1 MGDAYDPE
9 HPTEAHAS
17 PHPPS
22 PVREG
27 WTELQMSP
35 GPSTPLN
42 VQSTGG
48 VLAVGEDENAVKAEN
63 PSVSNVLKG
72 PVTKGCSRFLP
83 KGTKAKVNLEDQ
95 GRQKVSFTFNVTKTL
110 RNRFQSAI
118 GAEPDEV
125 KIPPLPPI
133 SVKDSQDSKSDSDSA
148 GATETATSP
157 PKSKVEWSKVHFKK
171 KHLNDAAKPASLSDR
186 EPCSSLLEE
195 PVDVTIKKDS
205 TGGTE
210 TVTRVAVELEQSNQ
224 NLSTSHIGKGDN
236 LEKFKSVSSSS
247 ENDELTKVTQADGAV
262 QAQSADSESEEDL
275 LRKSPSLKSHETKNA
290 ESDQDARKTS
300 TASKTDEVEKV
311 SSYSKSDRGT
321 RSSGHSKSDRDTRR
335 TSSRSKYGREERVS
349 SSRSRSDRDSRAP
362 SSYSKSDRSRTS
374 YYRDKDRGYRR
385 GSPYSER
392 SKSSRSKLV
401 SDLRDASSCSDSEE
415 DSRRYHPRSNDLRK
429 TSLRSKSYRDLRK
442 YQSRSDRELRAT
454 SSCSESER
462 ETRRT
467 KSHSRL
473 DKISRTSTSCY
484 ESESS
489 KINSPEPELD
499 SRKMSKS
506 DSHSRISS
514 CHSKSST
521 SCHKPEAV
529 KTNSPDLE
537 LDCRKISK
545 SDGYSRTTSSH
556 SKSVTSFHE
565 VAVKKETPEPEMGS
579 RKCSKLDSNSKTVP
593 SHSKSSTCCGT
604 EAIQGDC
611 PELESD
617 SKRSYKPDINSRIS
631 PLHSKSTTCCEM
643 EVVKMDSSEPEL
655 DPWTNSRPDKNSIV
669 VPSHSE
675 LTTCCEM
682 EVVKMGSSEPEL
694 DPWTNSRS
702 DKNSM
707 VTPSHSKSTTCY
719 EMEVVKMDSAEP
731 ELDSWTNS
739 RSDKNSMVTPSHSES
754 TTCYEMEV
762 VKRDSAEP
770 ELDSWTNS
778 RSDKNSMVTPS
789 HSESTTC
796 YEMEVVKRDPAE
808 PELDSWTNSRSDKNK
823 MVTPSHSESTTCY
836 EMEVTKVDSSEPEP
850 ELDLWES
857 CKSDRKSRITT
868 YSSISHKVRTLRP
881 YTSDRELR
889 RTSCSESE
897 DEFRE
902 VPELHKSG
910 TMQTVSRS
918 DEICSS
924 FDRQSDRYV
933 STSPCSISDLPRPF
947 CHSGHT
953 VEIAEP
959 SPGSKLDGALAKVS
973 SCSESHEE
981 LKSSPHCKAD
991 LKVSSHPLS
1000 NELTSTPHFIAND
1013 LKTSPHC
1020 SPDEVKSL
1028 AYPKLEESSTS
1039 HYTETE
1045 EILDCPEQEES
1056 ESLPRSNLDAA
1067 TSSSADAESCTR
1079 DTKHTGEQLTE
1090 NRDVDSQRE
1099 QHTSEGDGS
1108 ESKHDRLFH
1117 DPSSFN
1123 NCKSKP
1129 NVVPGDQ
1136 NWDSLEKDRLY
1147 TDLASHLSSET
1158 KECSG
1163 VKTESP
1169 STNHESSF
1177 SARPDSSV
1185 KVEPEQSME
1194 ISEDEEETDEEMA
1207 MGVAA
1212 EGPPPLSTT
1221 NPTSSNEVEHNLQSS
1236 KTKSDCDSSC
1246 MKAEYNSVSSEN
1258 EECSEDVKSS
1268 SEQESEESE
1277 TSSDSDDGGVP
1288 RNRLQ
1293 SVVIVPKNSTLTL
1306 EEKSLSSSPSSSSSS
1321 SSRSNR
1327 QEKKHSSVEDSKREA
1342 EEKPSQEHQPR
1353 SVQLGSALQEVVD
1366 GQGQGDDEVQGGH
1379 SSPPKILEDHPQAS
1393 SSQLSPVSESRKSS
1407 MQQLSSDKADSTS
1420 QPNRFSPDQNRLPL
1434 PDEKS
1439 DSTESP
1445 CADGSAARRQH
1456 VLGNHSGSC
1465 AAGQSGAHPS
1475 LGAERNLGEKPDS
1488 RQAGPWSQQQVQDQG
1503 SFHSLEYLDSLDWD
1517 FSQPEKP
1524 SSSCQQPDS
1533 SYGLYRKYGYRT
1545 EEADLGDRSSYWQGS
1560 RANYWDPRLSS
1571 KSALYSSY
1579 QLGQDISGSDVQ
1591 GQVQP
1596 DSMTDD
1602 FASYDC
1608 WEAVTRDPRSV
1619 PKGVSS
1625 LQAHEITSN
1634 SSKGTTLVLKV
1645 SDSTADQEPRAKVSE
1660 KRSDDEQGELQK
1672 PQQEEV
1678 DTDLESDADMRDCEQ
1693 VNVEP
1698 DPHPMMPYK
1707 EWVTLVCKMEE
1718 FKSSQCWKDHS
1729 RLGLMPPYFELIEE
1743 NLYLTE
1749 RKKSKSHRDIK
1760 RMQCECLLS
1769 REDRERGELACGE
1782 DCLNRLLMIECSSRC
1797 LHGEYCTNRRF
1808 QRRLYA
1814 DVEVILTERKG
1825 WGLRAAKELS
1835 VNSFVLEYC
1844 GEVLDH
1850 KEFKT
1855 RVKEYARNKN
1865 IHYYFMALKNDE
1877 IIDATLK
1884 GNCSRFMN
1892 HSCEPNCETQ
1902 KWTVNGQLRVG
1913 FFTTKTVPAGAELTF
1928 DYQFQRYGK
1937 EAQKCFCGSTNC
1949 RGYLGGENRV
1959 SIRAA
1964 GGKVKLKDKDR
1975 SRKKDSV
1982 DEELEAFLENGDGLS
1997 DSDHVLSLTRLMV
2010 RIETMEQKLTCLKI
2024 IQNTHSQSCLKS
2036 FLEYHGLSL
2045 LWIWMTELGDSRG
2058 NSSNN
2063 IKLQTELMKT
2073 LELLPIPT
2081 KNMLEESKLLP
2092 IIQRWAQTKASAPQ
2106 VSEADGYSSENTSR
2120 AQTPL
2125 NTQDPVLKQSA
2136 EADSDTPKKLVMRRL
2151 KIISENSMDSGLS
2164 DTSKA
2169 SDGEIEVKEVKEEV
2183 VVAVEPSP
2191 CLPPDEEEP
2200 SGEVLAEDGEAQE
2213 AEPTSKATNG
2223 TKLDEGALV
2232 ETPSQDE
2239 EEGVSDAESE
2249 RSQEQPCKIED
2260 VSELATKLLDVW
2272 KDLKEVYRIPKKDRS
2287 QTERDSTER
2296 GRDGTSQKDVS
2307 QAPKTPVNLSK
2318 EKDADKSLSKD
2329 RKKRKQTTSPPPSAY
2344 EREGLKR
2351 SVPDERYDSATP
2363 AKKKKTRSKLSTE
2376 ERRKLFEQEVA
2387 QREAQKQ
2394 SLYLVQQQQ
2403 QQQQQIQPICVSSQ
2417 VPYDTGTYTN
2427 SHQNFASYPPGYPLQ
2442 TYVDPVNPNAGKV
2455 LLPTP
2460 NVEPLCPL
2468 QMGYEHPQPLLAE
2481 QIPAGHPTVQHLS
2494 PQVDV
2499 QGQQYLAQT
2508 PSVIPQ
2514 DPSVAVIQVSGAQ
2527 ATGQTYGVWDPN
2539 QQTLAVHQQY
2549 ASGQPQTPIYYQ
2561 GQPCQPVYSISS
2573 PYGQAAQQIVQELIV
2588 VNNLLD
2594 LPPPSPPKPKTIV
2607 LPSNWKT
2614 ARDPEG
2620 KIYYY
2625 HVITRQTQWDPP
2637 LWDGGSDDMSVG
2649 HEAEMD
2655 LGTPTYDEN
2664 PAKDPMLTELHGQD
2678 GSGEGTP
2685 NSYSQSSKRKPK
2697 TAEADTSSELA
2708 KRSKELFRKEISQF
2722 IVLCL
2727 NPYRKPDCKLGRIV
2741 ATEDFKHLARK
2752 LTHGV
2757 MNKELKQC
2765 KNPEDLECNEN
2776 VKHKTKEY
2784 IKKYMQKFGAIYKPK
2799 EEPDVD

>member
-9 HPTEAHAS
+9 HPTEALPS
-17 PHPPS
+17 PRPPS
-22 PVREG
+22 PTREG

-35 GPSTPLN
+35 GLSMPLQ
-42 VQSTGG
+42 VQSTGD
-48 VLAVGEDENAVKAEN
+48 VLAIGEDENAVKAEN
-63 PSVSNVLKG
+63 PSVLNFLKG
-72 PVTKGCSRFLP
+72 QASKGCSRFLP

-118 GAEPDEV
+118 GSELDEV
-125 KIPPLPPI
+125 KTPPPALPLIP
-133 SVKDSQDSKSDSDSA
+133 VKGSQENKSDSD
-148 GATETATSP
+148 TADAPEAAKSPP

-171 KHLNDAAKPASLSDR
+171 KHLNDAAKPLSLSDR
-186 EPCSSLLEE
+186 EQCSSSVEE
-195 PVDVTIKKDS
+195 PVDVAIKKLS
-205 TGGTE
+205 AGGTE
-210 TVTRVAVELEQSNQ
+210 TVIKVAVEMKPSNQ
-224 NLSTSHIGKGDN
+224 NLGTSHVGKGDN
-236 LEKFKSVSSSS
+236 IEEFKNVSSSS
-247 ENDELTKVTQADGAV
+247 ENDELRKLTRAEEVV
-262 QAQSADSESEEDL
+262 QALSADSESEMDL
-275 LRKSPSLKSHETKNA
+275 VRKSPSLKSHDTKNV
-290 ESDQDARKTS
+290 ESIREVKKHP
-300 TASKTDEVEKV
+300 TASRTDEVEKV
-311 SSYSKSDRGT
+311 SSHSKSERDR
-321 RSSGHSKSDRDTRR
+321 RSSGRSKSDRDTRR
-335 TSSRSKYGREERVS
+335 TSSHSKYGREERLS
-349 SSRSRSDRDSRAP
+349 SSRSRSDRDPRAP
-362 SSYSKSDRSRTS
+362 SSYSKSDWSRSS
-374 YYRDKDRGYRR
+374 YYSDKDRYRR
-385 GSPYSER
+385 SSPYSER
-392 SKSSRSKLV
+392 SKSSRSKPCA
-401 SDLRDASSCSDSEE
+401 DLRDASSCSDSEE
-415 DSRRYHPRSNDLRK
+415 DSRRYHPRSNDLRR

-442 YQSRSDRELRAT
+442 YQSRSDRDLRAT

-467 KSHSRL
+467 KSHSKS
-473 DKISRTSTSCY
+473 DKISRIPASCF

-489 KINSPEPELD
+489 KINSSEVGLD
-499 SRKMSKS
+499 SRKLSKS
-506 DSHSRISS
+506 DCHSKISS

-521 SCHKPEAV
+521 SCHKPEAAR
-529 KTNSPDLE
+529 TNLSDLE
-537 LDCRKISK
+537 LDCGKISK
-545 SDGYSRTTSSH
+545 SDGHSRMTLSH
-556 SKSVTSFHE
+556 SKSVISCHE
-565 VAVKKETPEPEMGS
+565 VSLKKNSPGPEMDL

-593 SHSKSSTCCGT
+593 SHSKTPTYCGI
-604 EAIQGDC
+604 EATQGDS

-617 SKRSYKPDINSRIS
+617 SRRNLKPDINSRIS
-631 PLHSKSTTCCEM
+631 PQNSKSTNCHQMEVARMDSFEPELDSWANSTSDKNVMVTQSRTKSNTFCEM
-643 EVVKMDSSEPEL
+643 EVVKMDPVE
-655 DPWTNSRPDKNSIV
+655 
-669 VPSHSE
+669 
-675 LTTCCEM
+675 
-682 EVVKMGSSEPEL
+682 
-694 DPWTNSRS
+694 
-702 DKNSM
+702 
-707 VTPSHSKSTTCY
+707 
-719 EMEVVKMDSAEP
+719 A

-739 RSDKNSMVTPSHSES
+739 RSDKNSIVTPSHSKS
-754 TTCYEMEV
+754 YPCFEM
-762 VKRDSAEP
+762 K
-770 ELDSWTNS
+770 L
-778 RSDKNSMVTPS
+778 
-789 HSESTTC
+789 
-796 YEMEVVKRDPAE
+796 
-808 PELDSWTNSRSDKNK
+808 
-823 MVTPSHSESTTCY
+823 
-836 EMEVTKVDSSEPEP
+836 TKVDSSEPET
-850 ELDLWES
+850 ELDPWENS
-857 CKSDRKSRITT
+857 RLDRKSRINV
-868 YSSISHKVRTLRP
+868 SSSRSHKMRTLP
-881 YTSDRELR
+881 VFPSDRELR

-897 DEFRE
+897 DELRE
-902 VPELHKSG
+902 VSKLHNSG
-910 TMQTVSRS
+910 TIQNVFRS
-918 DEICSS
+918 DDICLSL
-924 FDRQSDRYV
+924 DHQSNSYV
-933 STSPCSISDLPRPF
+933 STSPYPTSDLSRTCCLSRP
-947 CHSGHT
+947 S
-953 VEIAEP
+953 EIANS
-959 SPGSKLDGALAKVS
+959 SPGSKLDGPLAKVS
-973 SCSESHEE
+973 SCSESDEE
-981 LKSSPHCKAD
+981 HKVLSQCEAS
-991 LKVSSHPLS
+991 LMVSSHDLPNDLQS
-1000 NELTSTPHFIAND
+1000 PPHFTANT
-1013 LKTSPHC
+1013 LKTSSYP
-1020 SPDEVKSL
+1020 SPDEVKYLAYQKVEEFNTSHYTKREQIL
-1028 AYPKLEESSTS
+1028 AYPKWGEFTTVS
-1039 HYTETE
+1039 
-1045 EILDCPEQEES
+1045 
-1056 ESLPRSNLDAA
+1056 RSNLNEMM
-1067 TSSSADAESCTR
+1067 TISADPESCMR
-1079 DTKHTGEQLTE
+1079 DVKLTGKESTE
-1090 NRDVDSQRE
+1090 NRAVDSRKE
-1099 QHTSEGDGS
+1099 QHTNEGGGS
-1108 ESKHDRLFH
+1108 ELKNDKLFH
-1117 DPSSFN
+1117 NANSFSSCKIKQNAMPSN
-1123 NCKSKP
+1123 
-1129 NVVPGDQ
+1129 Q
-1136 NWDSLEKDRLY
+1136 NWDSVEKVRLY
-1147 TDLASHLSSET
+1147 MDLPSHLNSEA
-1158 KECSG
+1158 KESAA
-1163 VKTESP
+1163 VKTEIP
-1169 STNHESSF
+1169 SSNNEETSF
-1177 SARPDSSV
+1177 IAKPDSSV

-1194 ISEDEEETDEEMA
+1194 ASEDEEGSDEELTME
-1207 MGVAA
+1207 VVT
-1212 EGPPPLSTT
+1212 EGPLTLS
-1221 NPTSSNEVEHNLQSS
+1221 PADLTSSNEVEHNLLDYR
-1236 KTKSDCDSSC
+1236 TKSDCDSSC
-1246 MKAEYNSVSSEN
+1246 MKVEYNSVSSEN
-1258 EECSEDVKSS
+1258 GDCSEDAKSS

-1277 TSSDSDDGGVP
+1277 TSSDSDDGSVP

-1306 EEKSLSSSPSSSSSS
+1306 EEKSLMSSPSSSIS
-1321 SSRSNR
+1321 SSRIN
-1327 QEKKHSSVEDSKREA
+1327 QPEKKHSGVEGSKRETD
-1342 EEKPSQEHQPR
+1342 EKPSEVPQPNGVELGNIPQEMVGDPGQGGEVVQGSHSSFPKVSEHQ
-1353 SVQLGSALQEVVD
+1353 
-1366 GQGQGDDEVQGGH
+1366 
-1379 SSPPKILEDHPQAS
+1379 PQAS
-1393 SSQLSPVSESRKSS
+1393 SSQFSPVSESHKSCK
-1407 MQQLSSDKADSTS
+1407 QQLLTDKADSTS
-1420 QPNRFSPDQNRLPL
+1420 QPERFSIDQNQLPL
-1434 PDEKS
+1434 SIEKS
-1439 DSTESP
+1439 GSVESP
-1445 CADGSAARRQH
+1445 GSDGM
-1456 VLGNHSGSC
+1456 
-1465 AAGQSGAHPS
+1465 
-1475 LGAERNLGEKPDS
+1475 AERHQHSPSSHLDSLTAEQNSAQSFHGEEKNFAEKPDS
-1488 RQAGPWSQQQVQDQG
+1488 RQAAPWPQQQAQDQG
-1503 SFHSLEYLDSLDWD
+1503 SFHSPEYLESLDWD

-1533 SYGLYRKYGYRT
+1533 SYGLYRKYSYQT
-1545 EEADLGDRSSYWQGS
+1545 EEADLGNKSDYWQGN
-1560 RANYWDPRLSS
+1560 RASCWDPRLSA
-1571 KSALYSSY
+1571 KSVTYNNY

-1602 FASYDC
+1602 FASYDN
-1608 WEAVTRDPRSV
+1608 WETVNRDPRSV

-1634 SSKGTTLVLKV
+1634 SNKGTTLVLKA
-1645 SDSTADQEPRAKVSE
+1645 SDSTADKESRVKELE
-1660 KRSDDEQGELQK
+1660 KKSDDEQGDSQK
-1672 PQQEEV
+1672 PQVEEA
-1678 DTDLESDADMRDCEQ
+1678 DTDLESDADTRYCEQ
-1693 VNVEP
+1693 VHAEP
-1698 DPHPMMPYK
+1698 DPLVTMPPK

-1718 FKSSQCWKDHS
+1718 FKNSQWWKEQS
-1729 RLGLMPPYFELIEE
+1729 KLGMMPPYFELIEE

-1760 RMQCECLLS
+1760 RMQCECVLS

-1808 QRRLYA
+1808 QRRQYA

-1825 WGLRAAKELS
+1825 WGLRADKELS

-1913 FFTTKTVPAGAELTF
+1913 FFTTKTVPAGTELTF

-1937 EAQKCFCGSTNC
+1937 EAQKCFCGSANC

-1982 DEELEAFLENGDGLS
+1982 DEELEAFLENGDGLC
-1997 DSDHVLSLTRLMV
+1997 DSDQVLSLTRLMV

-2063 IKLQTELMKT
+2063 IKLQTEIMKT

-2092 IIQRWAQTKASAPQ
+2092 IIQRWAQTKASAPH

-2125 NTQDPVLKQSA
+2125 NTQDPGLKQSG

-2151 KIISENSMDSGLS
+2151 KIMSENSMDSGLS

-2169 SDGEIEVKEVKEEV
+2169 SDGEIEVKEAKDEV
-2183 VVAVEPSP
+2183 VTTVEPLS
-2191 CLPPDEEEP
+2191 CLPADEEELH
-2200 SGEVLAEDGEAQE
+2200 SEVPGDD
-2213 AEPTSKATNG
+2213 AEPQDSQDPALKATNG
-2223 TKLDEGALV
+2223 AKLDEGALV

-2239 EEGVSDAESE
+2239 EEGVSDVESE
-2249 RSQEQPCKIED
+2249 RSQEQSCKIED
-2260 VSELATKLLDVW
+2260 VSELAMKLLDVW

-2287 QTERDSTER
+2287 QAERESTER
-2296 GRDGTSQKDVS
+2296 GRDGTLQKDAS
-2307 QAPKTPVNLSK
+2307 QVPKTPVNSGK
-2318 EKDADKSLSKD
+2318 EKDTDKSLSKD
-2329 RKKRKQTTSPPPSAY
+2329 RKKRRPTTSPPPSAY

-2351 SVPDERYDSATP
+2351 SVPDERYDGATP

-2394 SLYLVQQQQ
+2394 NLYLVQQ

-2417 VPYDTGTYTN
+2417 VPYDSGTYTN

-2460 NVEPLCPL
+2460 NVEPMCPP
-2468 QMGYEHPQPLLAE
+2468 QMSYEHPQPILGE
-2481 QIPAGHPTVQHLS
+2481 SMPTGHPAVQHLS

-2508 PSVIPQ
+2508 PSVISQ
-2514 DPSVAVIQVSGAQ
+2514 DPSVAVIQVSGTQ
-2527 ATGQTYGVWDPN
+2527 ATGQSYGVWDPN

-2549 ASGQPQTPIYYQ
+2549 ASGQSQTPIYYQ
-2561 GQPCQPVYSISS
+2561 GQPCQTVYSISS
-2573 PYGQAAQQIVQELIV
+2573 PYGQATQQIVQSYTQSSPECAQGQQCFLTHPQSSVTQPATGMLVTSSAPSYQQPGQPQTVQQELII

-2607 LPSNWKT
+2607 LPTNWKT

-2655 LGTPTYDEN
+2655 LGTPTYDEH
-2664 PAKDPMLTELHGQD
+2664 PAKDPMLTDRHGPD
-2678 GSGEGTP
+2678 GSGDGTP
-2685 NSYSQSSKRKPK
+2685 NSYSQSSKKKPK

-2708 KRSKELFRKEISQF
+2708 KRSKEMFRKEISQF

-2784 IKKYMQKFGAIYKPK
+2784 IKKYMQKFGAVYKPK

>member
-1 MGDAYDPE
+1 MPLL
-9 HPTEAHAS
+9 TL
-17 PHPPS
+17 HPPRGK
-22 PVREG
+22 VGRNCRCRLDHR
-27 WTELQMSP
+27 THLQ
-35 GPSTPLN
+35 
-42 VQSTGG
+42 VQSTGH

-63 PSVSNVLKG
+63 PLVLNVLKG
-72 PVTKGCSRFLP
+72 QVTKGCSRFLP

-118 GAEPDEV
+118 GTEPDEV
-125 KIPPLPPI
+125 KIPPLTLPSV
-133 SVKDSQDSKSDSDSA
+133 SVKGSQDSKSDSDSA
-148 GATETATSP
+148 DATESTTSP

-171 KHLNDAAKPASLSDR
+171 KHLNDAAKPMSLSDR
-186 EPCSSLLEE
+186 EPCSSVEE
-195 PVDVTIKKDS
+195 PVDVAVKKDC

-210 TVTRVAVELEQSNQ
+210 TVTKVDIEPKPSNQ
-224 NLSTSHIGKGDN
+224 NLSTSHVGKGDN
-236 LEKFKSVSSSS
+236 LEEFKSSSSSSSS
-247 ENDELTKVTQADGAV
+247 ENDELRKVTQTEEAV
-262 QAQSADSESEEDL
+262 QAQSAGSESEGDL
-275 LRKSPSLKSHETKNA
+275 LRKSQDTRNT
-290 ESDQDARKTS
+290 ESDRDVRKNPI
-300 TASKTDEVEKV
+300 ASKSDEVEKA
-311 SSYSKSDRGT
+311 SSYTKSERDK
-321 RSSGHSKSDRDTRR
+321 RSSGRSKSDRDMRR
-335 TSSRSKYGREERVS
+335 TSSRSKYAREERVS
-349 SSRSRSDRDSRAP
+349 SSRSRSDRDSRVP

-385 GSPYSER
+385 SSPYSER
-392 SKSSRSKLV
+392 SKSSRSKLG
-401 SDLRDASSCSDSEE
+401 SDLRDGSSCSDSEE
-415 DSRRYHPRSNDLRK
+415 DSRRYHPRSNDLRRA
-429 TSLRSKSYRDLRK
+429 SLSSKSYRGLRK
-442 YQSRSDRELRAT
+442 RLSRSDRDLRAT

-467 KSHSRL
+467 KSYSKS
-473 DKISRTSTSCY
+473 DKISRTSASCY

-489 KINSPEPELD
+489 KINSPEPEFD
-499 SRKMSKS
+499 SRKLSKS
-506 DSHSRISS
+506 DSHSKITSF
-514 CHSKSST
+514 HSKSST
-521 SCHKPEAV
+521 SCHKLEVV

-537 LDCRKISK
+537 LDYRKIAK
-545 SDGYSRTTSSH
+545 SDSHSRTSSSH
-556 SKSVTSFHE
+556 SKSVTSYHE
-565 VAVKKETPEPEMGS
+565 VAVTQDSPEPEMDS
-579 RKCSKLDSNSKTVP
+579 KCSKLDSNSKAVS
-593 SHSKSSTCCGT
+593 SHSKSSTYGI
-604 EAIQGDC
+604 EAFQGDC
-611 PELESD
+611 LQLESD
-617 SKRSYKPDINSRIS
+617 SRRSHYPDINSRIS
-631 PLHSKSTTCCEM
+631 PLHFKSTTYCEM

-655 DPWTNSRPDKNSIV
+655 DSWTKSRSDKNSV
-669 VPSHSE
+669 VTPSYSTS
-675 LTTCCEM
+675 TTCYEM
-682 EVVKMGSSEPEL
+682 EVVKVASAEPEF

-702 DKNSM
+702 DKNSI
-707 VTPSHSKSTTCY
+707 VTQSHSKPTTCY
-719 EMEVVKMDSAEP
+719 EMGVVKMDFAEP
-731 ELDSWTNS
+731 ELDPWTNK
-739 RSDKNSMVTPSHSES
+739 RLDKKSMVTPSHSQP
-754 TTCYEMEV
+754 TTFYEMEV
-762 VKRDSAEP
+762 S
-770 ELDSWTNS
+770 
-778 RSDKNSMVTPS
+778 
-789 HSESTTC
+789 
-796 YEMEVVKRDPAE
+796 
-808 PELDSWTNSRSDKNK
+808 K
-823 MVTPSHSESTTCY
+823 M
-836 EMEVTKVDSSEPEP
+836 DSSEPEP
-850 ELDLWES
+850 KLDLWES
-857 CKSDRKSRITT
+857 CKLDRKSRMTT
-868 YSSISHKVRTLRP
+868 SSSRSRKVRTLPP
-881 YTSDRELR
+881 YTLDKELR
-889 RTSCSESE
+889 RMCSESD
-897 DEFRE
+897 DELRE
-902 VPELHKSG
+902 VPDLHNSG

-924 FDRQSDRYV
+924 FDHQSENYV
-933 STSPCSISDLPRPF
+933 STSPYSTSVLPRVF
-947 CHSGHT
+947 CHSRFA
-953 VEIAEP
+953 VEIAGP
-959 SPGSKLDGALAKVS
+959 SSESKLDAPLAKVS
-973 SCSESHEE
+973 SYSESEEE
-981 LKSSPHCKAD
+981 LRSSPHCEVN
-991 LKVSSHPLS
+991 LTVSSHSLS
-1000 NELTSTPHFIAND
+1000 NELLSPPHFIAND
-1013 LKTSPHC
+1013 LKTSPHP
-1020 SPDEVKSL
+1020 SSDGIKSL
-1028 AYPKLEESSTS
+1028 AHPKLEEFSTS
-1039 HYTETE
+1039 HYTEVE
-1045 EILDCPEQEES
+1045 AILAHPKLGEAMS
-1056 ESLPRSNLDAA
+1056 VPHSNLDAA
-1067 TSSSADAESCTR
+1067 RIISPDAKSCTR
-1079 DTKHTGEQLTE
+1079 DVEHIGEESTE
-1090 NRDVDSQRE
+1090 NSDVVHRRE
-1099 QHTSEGDGS
+1099 QGISEGDGS
-1108 ESKHDRLFH
+1108 ESKNDRLFH
-1117 DPSSFN
+1117 DSSSFN
-1123 NCKSKP
+1123 NCKNKP
-1129 NVVPGDQ
+1129 NVIPGDQ
-1136 NWDSLEKDRLY
+1136 NWDSFEKIRLY
-1147 TDLASHLSSET
+1147 TDLASHLTSET
-1158 KECSG
+1158 QEPSE
-1163 VKTESP
+1163 VKTQSP
-1169 STNHESSF
+1169 LTNNEEISF

-1194 ISEDEEETDEEMA
+1194 ISEDEETDEELA
-1207 MGVAA
+1207 MEVAS
-1212 EGPPPLSTT
+1212 EGPRPLSTA
-1221 NPTSSNEVEHNLQSS
+1221 NLTSSNEAEHCLQNY

-1246 MKAEYNSVSSEN
+1246 MKAEYNSMNSEN
-1258 EECSEDVKSS
+1258 EECLEDVKSS
-1268 SEQESEESE
+1268 SEQQSEESE
-1277 TSSDSDDGGVP
+1277 TSSDSDDSGVP

-1306 EEKSLSSSPSSSSSS
+1306 EKSLSSSPSSSSSS
-1321 SSRSNR
+1321 RSSR
-1327 QEKKHSSVEDSKREA
+1327 QEKKHLRVEGDKREA
-1342 EEKPSQEHQPR
+1342 EEKPSQDQQSN
-1353 SVQLGSALQEVVD
+1353 SVQYEIVPQEFVCGQVQVEEVV
-1366 GQGQGDDEVQGGH
+1366 QGSH
-1379 SSPPKILEDHPQAS
+1379 LSSPKAAEDQPQAS
-1393 SSQLSPVSESRKSS
+1393 SSQFSPISEACKSS
-1407 MQQLSSDKADSTS
+1407 KQQLSSDKADSTS
-1420 QPNRFSPDQNRLPL
+1420 QPDRFSPDQNRLPA
-1434 PDEKS
+1434 PDEES
-1439 DSTESP
+1439 GLTESL
-1445 CADGSAARRQH
+1445 CVDGSVERHQH
-1456 VLGNHSGSC
+1456 PLSSYSDIS
-1465 AAGQSGAHPS
+1465 AAGQSAAHPS
-1475 LGAERNLGEKPDS
+1475 HGLEKNLGENPDS
-1488 RQAGPWSQQQVQDQG
+1488 GQADPWSQQQAQDQG
-1503 SFHSLEYLDSLDWD
+1503 SFHSHDWD

-1533 SYGLYRKYGYRT
+1533 SYGLCLRYGYRT
-1545 EEADLGDRSSYWQGS
+1545 EEADLGNRGSCWQGS
-1560 RANYWDPRLSS
+1560 RANYWDPRLHS

-1579 QLGQDISGSDVQ
+1579 QLSQDISGSDVQ

-1602 FASYDC
+1602 FAIYDS
-1608 WEAVTRDPRSV
+1608 WEAVTCDPRSV

-1634 SSKGTTLVLKV
+1634 SNKGTTLVLKA
-1645 SDSTADQEPRAKVSE
+1645 SDSTADKEPRAKGSE
-1660 KRSDDEQGELQK
+1660 KRLGDEQGESQK

-1678 DTDLESDADMRDCEQ
+1678 DTDLESDADIRDCEQ
-1693 VNVEP
+1693 VNTEP
-1698 DPHPMMPYK
+1698 DPHPGMPCK
-1707 EWVTLVCKMEE
+1707 EWITLVCKMEE
-1718 FKSSQCWKDHS
+1718 FKNTPWWKERS
-1729 RLGLMPPYFELIEE
+1729 KLGMMPPYFELIEE

-1808 QRRLYA
+1808 QRRQYA

-1825 WGLRAAKELS
+1825 WGLRTDKELS

-1850 KEFKT
+1850 KEFKA

-1913 FFTTKTVPAGAELTF
+1913 FFTTKTVPAGTELTF

-1937 EAQKCFCGSTNC
+1937 EAQKCFCGSANC

-1982 DEELEAFLENGDGLS
+1982 DEELEAFLENGDGLC
-1997 DSDHVLSLTRLMV
+1997 DSNHVLSLTRLMV
-2010 RIETMEQKLTCLKI
+2010 RIETMEQKLTCLTI

-2063 IKLQTELMKT
+2063 IKLQTEIMKT

-2125 NTQDPVLKQSA
+2125 NTQDPALKQST
-2136 EADSDTPKKLVMRRL
+2136 EADGDPPKKLMMKRL
-2151 KIISENSMDSGLS
+2151 KIMSENSMDSGLS

-2169 SDGEIEVKEVKEEV
+2169 SDGEIEVKEVKDEV
-2183 VVAVEPSP
+2183 VATVEPLP
-2191 CLPPDEEEP
+2191 CLPLDEEEP
-2200 SGEVLAEDGEAQE
+2200 AGEVPADDGETQE
-2213 AEPTSKATNG
+2213 MDPASKTTNG
-2223 TKLDEGALV
+2223 TKLDEGTLV

-2249 RSQEQPCKIED
+2249 RSQEQPGKMED
-2260 VSELATKLLDVW
+2260 VSELAMKLLDVW

-2287 QTERDSTER
+2287 QTERESIGAYDGGPSFFLSPWLPCISER

-2318 EKDADKSLSKD
+2318 EKDADKTLSKD
-2329 RKKRKQTTSPPPSAY
+2329 RKKRKPTTSPPPSAY

-2351 SVPDERYDSATP
+2351 SVPDERYDGATP

-2403 QQQQQIQPICVSSQ
+2403 QIQPICVSSQ
-2417 VPYDTGTYTN
+2417 VPYDSGTYTN
-2427 SHQNFASYPPGYPLQ
+2427 SHQSFASYPPGYPLQ

-2460 NVEPLCPL
+2460 NVEPLCPP

-2481 QIPAGHPTVQHLS
+2481 SMPAGHSAVQHLS

-2499 QGQQYLAQT
+2499 QNQQYLAQA
-2508 PSVIPQ
+2508 PVVVPQ
-2514 DPSVAVIQVSGAQ
+2514 DPSVAVIQVSGTQ
-2527 ATGQTYGVWDPN
+2527 TTGQSYGVWDPN

-2561 GQPCQPVYSISS
+2561 GQPCQPVYNISS
-2573 PYGQAAQQIVQELIV
+2573 PYGQATQQIVQSYTQSSPECAQGQQCFLAHPQGAVAQPTAGMLVTSSAPSYQQPGQPQTVQQPELIV
-2588 VNNLLD
+2588 VNSLLD
-2594 LPPPSPPKPKTIV
+2594 LPPPSPPKPKTII

-2664 PAKDPMLTELHGQD
+2664 PAKGPMLTELHGQD
-2678 GSGEGTP
+2678 GSGDVTP
-2685 NSYSQSSKRKPK
+2685 NSYSQSSKKKPK

-2708 KRSKELFRKEISQF
+2708 KRSKEMFRKEISQF

>member
-22 PVREG
+22 PTREG

-35 GPSTPLN
+35 GPSTPLQ
-42 VQSTGG
+42 VQSTGD
-48 VLAVGEDENAVKAEN
+48 VLVGEDENAVKAEN
-63 PSVSNVLKG
+63 PLALNVLKG
-72 PVTKGCSRFLP
+72 QVTKGCSRFLP

-118 GAEPDEV
+118 GTEPDEV
-125 KIPPLPPI
+125 KIPPLTLPPI
-133 SVKDSQDSKSDSDSA
+133 SVKGSQDSKSDTDSA
-148 GATETATSP
+148 DTTETTTSP

-171 KHLNDAAKPASLSDR
+171 KHLNDAAKPASLPDR
-186 EPCSSLLEE
+186 EPCSLPVEE
-195 PVDVTIKKDS
+195 PVDVAVKKDS
-205 TGGTE
+205 TEGSE
-210 TVTRVAVELEQSNQ
+210 TVTDTPVELKPSDQ

-236 LEKFKSVSSSS
+236 LEEFKNVSSSS
-247 ENDELTKVTQADGAV
+247 ENDELRKVTQAEEAV
-262 QAQSADSESEEDL
+262 QAQSAGSESEGDL
-275 LRKSPSLKSHETKNA
+275 FRKSPSLKSQDTKNI
-290 ESDQDARKTS
+290 ESDRDVRKNP
-300 TASKTDEVEKV
+300 TASKIDEVEKV
-311 SSYSKSDRGT
+311 SCHSRSERDK
-321 RSSGHSKSDRDTRR
+321 RSSGHSKSERDTRR

-349 SSRSRSDRDSRAP
+349 SSRSRSDRDSRVP

-392 SKSSRSKLV
+392 SKSSRSKLG

-415 DSRRYHPRSNDLRK
+415 DSRRYHPRSNDLRR
-429 TSLRSKSYRDLRK
+429 TSLHSKSYRDSRK
-442 YQSRSDRELRAT
+442 YQSRSDRDLRAV

-467 KSHSRL
+467 KSHSKS
-473 DKISRTSTSCY
+473 DKISRTSASCY

-489 KINSPEPELD
+489 KMNSPEPELD
-499 SRKMSKS
+499 SRKLSKS
-506 DSHSRISS
+506 DSHSKISS
-514 CHSKSST
+514 YHSKSST
-521 SCHKPEAV
+521 SCHKAEVV
-529 KTNSPDLE
+529 KANSSDPE

-545 SDGYSRTTSSH
+545 SDGHLRTTSSH
-556 SKSVTSFHE
+556 SKSVTSCHD
-565 VAVKKETPEPEMGS
+565 VAVKKESPEPEMDS
-579 RKCSKLDSNSKTVP
+579 RKCSKLDSISKTVP
-593 SHSKSSTCCGT
+593 SHSKSSTYCGM

-611 PELESD
+611 PDLELD
-617 SKRSYKPDINSRIS
+617 SRSHKPDINSTAS
-631 PLHSKSTTCCEM
+631 PSHSKSTTCCEM

-655 DPWTNSRPDKNSIV
+655 DS
-669 VPSHSE
+669 
-675 LTTCCEM
+675 
-682 EVVKMGSSEPEL
+682 
-694 DPWTNSRS
+694 WTNSRS
-702 DKNSM
+702 DKNAM
-707 VTPSHSKSTTCY
+707 VTPSHFKSTTGY
-719 EMEVVKMDSAEP
+719 EMEVVKMDSAGP
-731 ELDSWTNS
+731 ELDPWTNR
-739 RSDKNSMVTPSHSES
+739 RSDMNLMVTP
-754 TTCYEMEV
+754 
-762 VKRDSAEP
+762 
-770 ELDSWTNS
+770 
-778 RSDKNSMVTPS
+778 
-789 HSESTTC
+789 
-796 YEMEVVKRDPAE
+796 
-808 PELDSWTNSRSDKNK
+808 
-823 MVTPSHSESTTCY
+823 TTCY
-836 EMEVTKVDSSEPEP
+836 EMEVTKMDSSEPEP
-850 ELDLWES
+850 ELDSWAS
-857 CKSDRKSRITT
+857 YKSDRKSRITI
-868 YSSISHKVRTLRP
+868 SSSRSHKMRTSPP

-902 VPELHKSG
+902 VPEVHKSG
-910 TMQTVSRS
+910 TMQIVSRS
-918 DEICSS
+918 GEICSS
-924 FDRQSDRYV
+924 LDHQSDNYV
-933 STSPCSISDLPRPF
+933 STSPYSTSDLPRMF
-947 CHSGHT
+947 CHSRLPA
-953 VEIAEP
+953 EIAGP
-959 SPGSKLDGALAKVS
+959 STGTKLDESLARVS
-973 SCSESHEE
+973 SCSESDEE
-981 LKSSPHCKAD
+981 LRTSPHCEVD
-991 LKVSSHPLS
+991 LTASPHSLS
-1000 NELTSTPHFIAND
+1000 NELLSSPHFITND
-1013 LKTSPHC
+1013 LKTLSHP
-1020 SPDEVKSL
+1020 SPDKVKSL
-1028 AYPKLEESSTS
+1028 AHPKLEEFSTS

-1045 EILDCPEQEES
+1045 EILACPKLDES
-1056 ESLPRSNLDAA
+1056 ASLLHSYLDVAR
-1067 TSSSADAESCTR
+1067 TVLVDAESCTR
-1079 DTKHTGEQLTE
+1079 DTNHKDEELAE
-1090 NRDVDSQRE
+1090 NNDVDNRGE
-1099 QHTSEGDGS
+1099 QHTNEGDGS
-1108 ESKHDRLFH
+1108 ESKNDRLFH
-1117 DPSSFN
+1117 DPNSFN

-1129 NVVPGDQ
+1129 NVVPGDH
-1136 NWDSLEKDRLY
+1136 NWDSFEKVRLF
-1147 TDLASHLSSET
+1147 TDLARFGYLTSET
-1158 KECSG
+1158 KESSE
-1163 VKTESP
+1163 VKIESP
-1169 STNHESSF
+1169 STNNEETSF

-1185 KVEPEQSME
+1185 KVELEQSME
-1194 ISEDEEETDEEMA
+1194 ISEDEEETYEELA
-1207 MGVAA
+1207 MKAV
-1212 EGPPPLSTT
+1212 EGPPPLSTADL
-1221 NPTSSNEVEHNLQSS
+1221 TSSNEVEHSLQNYN
-1236 KTKSDCDSSC
+1236 TKSYCDSSS
-1246 MKAEYNSVSSEN
+1246 MKAVYNSVSSEN
-1258 EECSEDVKSS
+1258 EDCSEDAKSS
-1268 SEQESEESE
+1268 SEQDSEESE
-1277 TSSDSDDGGVP
+1277 TSSDSDDGRVP

-1306 EEKSLSSSPSSSSSS
+1306 EEKNLSSSPSSSSS

-1327 QEKKHSSVEDSKREA
+1327 QEKKHSGVEGNKREA
-1342 EEKPSQEHQPR
+1342 EEKPSQEHQAN
-1353 SVQLGSALQEVVD
+1353 SVQLGSVLQEIV
-1366 GQGQGDDEVQGGH
+1366 GGH
-1379 SSPPKILEDHPQAS
+1379 GEGEEAVQDSHLSSPKKTEDQPQAS
-1393 SSQLSPVSESRKSS
+1393 SSQLSPGSESRQGSK
-1407 MQQLSSDKADSTS
+1407 QQLSSDKADSTS
-1420 QPNRFSPDQNRLPL
+1420 QPDRFSPDQNRLP
-1434 PDEKS
+1434 PQDEKS
-1439 DSTESP
+1439 GSAESAR
-1445 CADGSAARRQH
+1445 ADGSAGRHQHAPSSHSDSFAARQ
-1456 VLGNHSGSC
+1456 G
-1465 AAGQSGAHPS
+1465 GAQPS
-1475 LGAERNLGEKPDS
+1475 RGAEKNLGEKPDS
-1488 RQAGPWSQQQVQDQG
+1488 RQAGPWSQQQAQVPR
-1503 SFHSLEYLDSLDWD
+1503 SFHSLAYLDSLDWD

-1533 SYGLYRKYGYRT
+1533 SYGVYRRYGYRT
-1545 EEADLGDRSSYWQGS
+1545 EEAEQGDRGSYWQGS
-1560 RANYWDPRLSS
+1560 RASYWDPRLNS

-1602 FASYDC
+1602 FASY
-1608 WEAVTRDPRSV
+1608 EAVNRDPRSV

-1634 SSKGTTLVLKV
+1634 SSKGTTLVLKA
-1645 SDSTADQEPRAKVSE
+1645 SDSTADKEPRVKASE
-1660 KRSDDEQGELQK
+1660 KRSDDEQGESQK
-1672 PQQEEV
+1672 PQLEEM
-1678 DTDLESDADMRDCEQ
+1678 DTDLESDADTRDCEQ
-1693 VNVEP
+1693 VNAEQDP
-1698 DPHPMMPYK
+1698 DSIMPYK

-1718 FKSSQCWKDHS
+1718 FKNAPSWKEQS
-1729 RLGLMPPYFELIEE
+1729 KLGMMPPYFELIEE

-1808 QRRLYA
+1808 QRRQYA

-1825 WGLRAAKELS
+1825 WGLRADKELS
-1835 VNSFVLEYC
+1835 INSFVLEYC

-1937 EAQKCFCGSTNC
+1937 EAQKCFCGSANC

-1982 DEELEAFLENGDGLS
+1982 DEELEAFLENGDGLC

-2063 IKLQTELMKT
+2063 IKLQTEIMKT

-2125 NTQDPVLKQSA
+2125 NTQDPALKQSG

-2151 KIISENSMDSGLS
+2151 KIMSENSMDSGLS

-2169 SDGEIEVKEVKEEV
+2169 SDGEIEVKDVKEEAV
-2183 VVAVEPSP
+2183 AAVEPSA

-2200 SGEVLAEDGEAQE
+2200 PADDGEAPE
-2213 AEPTSKATNG
+2213 TDPTSKTTSG

-2287 QTERDSTER
+2287 QTERESSER
-2296 GRDGTSQKDVS
+2296 GRDGASQKDVS
-2307 QAPKTPVNLSK
+2307 QAPKTPVNLGK
-2318 EKDADKSLSKD
+2318 EKDGDKSLSKD
-2329 RKKRKQTTSPPPSAY
+2329 RKKRKPTTSPPPSAY
-2344 EREGLKR
+2344 ERDSLKR
-2351 SVPDERYDSATP
+2351 SVPDERYDGATP

-2394 SLYLVQQQQ
+2394 SLYLVHQQ

-2427 SHQNFASYPPGYPLQ
+2427 SHQTFASYPPGYPLQ

-2460 NVEPLCPL
+2460 NVEPLCQP

-2481 QIPAGHPTVQHLS
+2481 SMPAGHPAVQHLS

-2499 QGQQYLAQT
+2499 QGQQYLAQA
-2508 PSVIPQ
+2508 PGVIPQ
-2514 DPSVAVIQVSGAQ
+2514 DPSVAVIQVPGAQ
-2527 ATGQTYGVWDPN
+2527 ATGQSYGVWDPN

-2549 ASGQPQTPIYYQ
+2549 ASGQTQTPIYYQ

-2573 PYGQAAQQIVQELIV
+2573 PYGQATQQIVQSYAQSSPECVQGQQCFLAHPQGAVAQPAAGMLVTSSAPSYQQPGQPQTVQQQELIV

-2594 LPPPSPPKPKTIV
+2594 LPPPSPPKPKSIV

-2614 ARDPEG
+2614 ARDPDG

-2664 PAKDPMLTELHGQD
+2664 PAKDPMLSELHGQD
-2678 GSGEGTP
+2678 GSGDGTP

-2708 KRSKELFRKEISQF
+2708 KRSKEMFRKEISQF

-2752 LTHGV
+2752 FNDRGWDDLGCGLEAAKV
-2757 MNKELKQC
+2757 EQIPAVGLEDDL
-2765 KNPEDLECNEN
+2765 KNP
-2776 VKHKTKEY
+2776 
-2784 IKKYMQKFGAIYKPK
+2784 QPK
-2799 EEPDVD
+2799 EQIVGGESTGDPAFFSAVKTTYGPSTQGPTSLLAKNGELDYRNFVPIKERNGAKGIRSKSRHLQEEEVSKEISKHGAGRSARAIVCRMRDN

>member
-17 PHPPS
+17 PHPLS
-22 PVREG
+22 TAREG

-35 GPSTPLN
+35 GPSTHLQ
-42 VQSTGG
+42 VQSIGD
-48 VLAVGEDENAVKAEN
+48 VLAVGEDENAVKVEN
-63 PSVSNVLKG
+63 PSVLSVLKG
-72 PVTKGCSRFLP
+72 QVTKGCSRFLP

-118 GAEPDEV
+118 GTEPDEV
-125 KIPPLPPI
+125 KVPPLTLPPI
-133 SVKDSQDSKSDSDSA
+133 SMKGSQDSKSDSDSA
-148 GATETATSP
+148 DATETTTSP

-171 KHLNDAAKPASLSDR
+171 KHLNDAAKPASLPDR
-186 EPCSSLLEE
+186 EPCSSSVEE
-195 PVDVTIKKDS
+195 PVDVAIKKDCI
-205 TGGTE
+205 GGTE
-210 TVTRVAVELEQSNQ
+210 TVTKVAAERKPSNQ
-224 NLSTSHIGKGDN
+224 NLSASHIGKSDN
-236 LEKFKSVSSSS
+236 LEEFKNVSSSS
-247 ENDELTKVTQADGAV
+247 ENDELRKLTQAEETV
-262 QAQSADSESEEDL
+262 QALSAGSESEGDL
-275 LRKSPSLKSHETKNA
+275 LRKSQEMRSI
-290 ESDQDARKTS
+290 ESDRDAKKNPI
-300 TASKTDEVEKV
+300 ASKIDEVEKA
-311 SSYSKSDRGT
+311 SSHSKSERDK
-321 RSSGHSKSDRDTRR
+321 RSSGRSKSDRDLRR

-349 SSRSRSDRDSRAP
+349 SSRSRSDRDSRVP

-374 YYRDKDRGYRR
+374 YYRDKDRGYCRS
-385 GSPYSER
+385 SPYSER
-392 SKSSRSKLV
+392 SKSSRSKLG
-401 SDLRDASSCSDSEE
+401 SDLRDPSSCSDSEE
-415 DSRRYHPRSNDLRK
+415 DSRRYHPRSNDLRRA
-429 TSLRSKSYRDLRK
+429 SLCSKSYRDSRK
-442 YQSRSDRELRAT
+442 YQSRSDRDLRAT

-462 ETRRT
+462 ETKRT
-467 KSHSRL
+467 KSYSKS
-473 DKISRTSTSCY
+473 DKISKTSASCH
-484 ESESS
+484 ESESY
-489 KINSPEPELD
+489 KINSPEPESD

-506 DSHSRISS
+506 DSHSKISS
-514 CHSKSST
+514 FHSKSST
-521 SCHKPEAV
+521 SCHKPEIV

-537 LDCRKISK
+537 LDCRKNVK
-545 SDGYSRTTSSH
+545 SDGLSRTSSSH
-556 SKSVTSFHE
+556 SKPVTSCHE
-565 VAVKKETPEPEMGS
+565 AAVKKDSPEPEVDS
-579 RKCSKLDSNSKTVP
+579 KCFKLDSNLKALP
-593 SHSKSSTCCGT
+593 SHSKLSTCGI

-611 PELESD
+611 SELESD
-617 SKRSYKPDINSRIS
+617 SRSSHNPDINSRIS

-643 EVVKMDSSEPEL
+643 EAVKMESSEPEL
-655 DPWTNSRPDKNSIV
+655 DSWTR
-669 VPSHSE
+669 
-675 LTTCCEM
+675 
-682 EVVKMGSSEPEL
+682 
-694 DPWTNSRS
+694 RS

-707 VTPSHSKSTTCY
+707 VTPSHSKPITVYEMEVAKTDFAEPELDPWTNSRLDNNLIVTQSHSKSTTCY
-719 EMEVVKMDSAEP
+719 EMEA
-731 ELDSWTNS
+731 
-739 RSDKNSMVTPSHSES
+739 
-754 TTCYEMEV
+754 
-762 VKRDSAEP
+762 
-770 ELDSWTNS
+770 
-778 RSDKNSMVTPS
+778 
-789 HSESTTC
+789 
-796 YEMEVVKRDPAE
+796 
-808 PELDSWTNSRSDKNK
+808 
-823 MVTPSHSESTTCY
+823 
-836 EMEVTKVDSSEPEP
+836 SEPEP
-850 ELDLWES
+850 KSDSWEN
-857 CKSDRKSRITT
+857 CKLDRKSKITA
-868 YSSISHKVRTLRP
+868 SSSRSCKVRTLSP
-881 YTSDRELR
+881 YTSDKELK
-889 RTSCSESE
+889 RTPYSESE

-902 VPELHKSG
+902 LPELHKSG
-910 TMQTVSRS
+910 SMQTVSRS

-924 FDRQSDRYV
+924 FDCQSDNYV
-933 STSPCSISDLPRPF
+933 STSPYSTADLPRPF
-947 CHSGHT
+947 CHSRFA
-953 VEIAEP
+953 VEIAGP
-959 SPGSKLDGALAKVS
+959 SPGSNLDGSLAKVS
-973 SCSESHEE
+973 SCSESEE
-981 LKSSPHCKAD
+981 EQGSSSHCEAD
-991 LKVSSHPLS
+991 LTVSCHSLS
-1000 NELTSTPHFIAND
+1000 NELLSSPNFITKD
-1013 LKTSPHC
+1013 LKTSPHP
-1020 SPDEVKSL
+1020 SSDEAKSL
-1028 AYPKLEESSTS
+1028 AHPKLEERSTW
-1039 HYTETE
+1039 HYTETNQILACPKLE
-1045 EILDCPEQEES
+1045 EAV
-1056 ESLPRSNLDAA
+1056 SLPHSNLDAA
-1067 TSSSADAESCTR
+1067 RAISVDVQSCTR
-1079 DTKHTGEQLTE
+1079 EAKHIGEKSTE
-1090 NRDVDSQRE
+1090 NRDVDSRRE
-1099 QHTSEGDGS
+1099 QHISEVDGT

-1117 DPSSFN
+1117 

-1129 NVVPGDQ
+1129 NVVPGNQ
-1136 NWDSLEKDRLY
+1136 NWDSFENVRLY
-1147 TDLASHLSSET
+1147 TDLASHLTSEIRET
-1158 KECSG
+1158 QNQ
-1163 VKTESP
+1163 
-1169 STNHESSF
+1169 STDHDETPF

-1185 KVEPEQSME
+1185 KVEQEQSME
-1194 ISEDEEETDEEMA
+1194 ISEDEEETDEELA
-1207 MGVAA
+1207 MEVAP
-1212 EGPPPLSTT
+1212 EGLLPLSTA
-1221 NPTSSNEVEHNLQSS
+1221 NLLSSNEAEHSLQNY

-1246 MKAEYNSVSSEN
+1246 MKAEYNSVISEN
-1258 EECSEDVKSS
+1258 EECLEVVKSS

-1277 TSSDSDDGGVP
+1277 TSSDSDDSGVP

-1306 EEKSLSSSPSSSSSS
+1306 EKSLSSSPSSSSP
-1321 SSRSNR
+1321 SSRNNR
-1327 QEKKHSSVEDSKREA
+1327 QEKKQSSVEGGKREA
-1342 EEKPSQEHQPR
+1342 EEKPSQEHQLNN
-1353 SVQLGSALQEVVD
+1353 VQFGSSPQEFID
-1366 GQGQGDDEVQGGH
+1366 GRVQGDDEVQGSQL
-1379 SSPPKILEDHPQAS
+1379 SSPKAAEEQPQAS
-1393 SSQLSPVSESRKSS
+1393 SSQFSPVSETCKSS
-1407 MQQLSSDKADSTS
+1407 KQQLSSDKADSTS
-1420 QPNRFSPDQNRLPL
+1420 QPDRFSPDQNRLPL
-1434 PDEKS
+1434 ADEKS
-1439 DSTESP
+1439 GSIESAQQSADRLAERHQHPLGSYSDSP
-1445 CADGSAARRQH
+1445 
-1456 VLGNHSGSC
+1456 
-1465 AAGQSGAHPS
+1465 AAGESLAQPSGGLEIS
-1475 LGAERNLGEKPDS
+1475 QGEKPDS
-1488 RQAGPWSQQQVQDQG
+1488 GQAIPWLQQQAQDQG
-1503 SFHSLEYLDSLDWD
+1503 SLHSPEYVDSLDWD
-1517 FSQPEKP
+1517 FCQPEKP

-1533 SYGLYRKYGYRT
+1533 SYGLRYGYRT
-1545 EEADLGDRSSYWQGS
+1545 EEADLGERNSCWQAS
-1560 RANYWDPRLSS
+1560 RANYWDPRLHS
-1571 KSALYSSY
+1571 KSVLYSSY
-1579 QLGQDISGSDVQ
+1579 QLSQDISGSDVQ

-1602 FASYDC
+1602 FAIYNS
-1608 WEAVTRDPRSV
+1608 WEVVTRDPRSV
-1619 PKGVSS
+1619 AKGVSS

-1634 SSKGTTLVLKV
+1634 SSKGTTLVLKA
-1645 SDSTADQEPRAKVSE
+1645 SDSTADKEPRAKGSE
-1660 KRSDDEQGELQK
+1660 KRLEEEHGESQK

-1678 DTDLESDADMRDCEQ
+1678 DTDLESDTDTRDCEQ
-1693 VNVEP
+1693 VNTEPDP
-1698 DPHPMMPYK
+1698 DPHPMMPCK

-1718 FKSSQCWKDHS
+1718 FKNTQCWKDQS
-1729 RLGLMPPYFELIEE
+1729 KLGLMPPYFELIEE

-1808 QRRLYA
+1808 QRRQYA

-1825 WGLRAAKELS
+1825 WGLRTDKELS

-1850 KEFKT
+1850 KEFKA

-1913 FFTTKTVPAGAELTF
+1913 FFTTKTVPAGTELTF

-1937 EAQKCFCGSTNC
+1937 EAQKCFCGSANC

-1982 DEELEAFLENGDGLS
+1982 DEELEAFLENGDGLC
-1997 DSDHVLSLTRLMV
+1997 DSNHVLSLTRLMV

-2058 NSSNN
+2058 SSSNN
-2063 IKLQTELMKT
+2063 IKLQTEIMKT
-2073 LELLPIPT
+2073 LELLPIST

-2125 NTQDPVLKQSA
+2125 NTQDPALKQSA
-2136 EADSDTPKKLVMRRL
+2136 EADSDPPKKLVMKRL
-2151 KIISENSMDSGLS
+2151 KIMSENSMDSGLS

-2169 SDGEIEVKEVKEEV
+2169 SDGEIEVKEVKDEIV
-2183 VVAVEPSP
+2183 TTVEPSP
-2191 CLPPDEEEP
+2191 CLPLDEEEP
-2200 SGEVLAEDGEAQE
+2200 PGEVPADDGEAQE
-2213 AEPTSKATNG
+2213 TDSALKSANG
-2223 TKLDEGALV
+2223 TKLEEAALV

-2249 RSQEQPCKIED
+2249 RSQEQPGKIED
-2260 VSELATKLLDVW
+2260 VSELAMKLLDVW

-2287 QTERDSTER
+2287 QTERESIVAFDALIPVDSSSHGGILKVCSCAFFCVPER

-2307 QAPKTPVNLSK
+2307 QTPKTPVNIGK
-2318 EKDADKSLSKD
+2318 EKDADKTLSKD
-2329 RKKRKQTTSPPPSAY
+2329 RKKRKPATSPPPSAY

-2351 SVPDERYDSATP
+2351 SVPDERYDGATP

-2403 QQQQQIQPICVSSQ
+2403 QQQQIQPICVSSQ
-2417 VPYDTGTYTN
+2417 VPYDSGTYSN
-2427 SHQNFASYPPGYPLQ
+2427 SHQSFASYPPGYPLQ

-2460 NVEPLCPL
+2460 NVEPLCPP
-2468 QMGYEHPQPLLAE
+2468 QMGYEHPQSMLAE
-2481 QIPAGHPTVQHLS
+2481 SMPAGHSAVQHLS

-2499 QGQQYLAQT
+2499 QGQQYLAQS
-2508 PSVIPQ
+2508 PVVIPQ
-2514 DPSVAVIQVSGAQ
+2514 DPNVSVIQVSGTQ
-2527 ATGQTYGVWDPN
+2527 TTGQSYGVWDPN

-2573 PYGQAAQQIVQELIV
+2573 PYGQATQQIVQSYTQSSPECAQGQQCFLAHPQGAVAQPTAGMLVTSSAPSYQQPGQPQTVQQPELIV
-2588 VNNLLD
+2588 VNSLLD
-2594 LPPPSPPKPKTIV
+2594 LPPPSPPKPKTII

-2664 PAKDPMLTELHGQD
+2664 PAKDPVLTELHGQD
-2678 GSGEGTP
+2678 GSGDGTP
-2685 NSYSQSSKRKPK
+2685 NSYSQSAKKKPK
-2697 TAEADTSSELA
+2697 TAEADTSTELA
-2708 KRSKELFRKEISQF
+2708 KRSKEMFRKEISQF